1 MTSVKTFGK
10 AKAVPQALGDEP
22 VFAFGRERRMH
33 ARAYDYWVSL
43 LNGRRMPCVRDMDQ
57 RKLAPFADRS
67 VLVDLPERGGA
78 PVIAYLGGDLRTE
91 SDIVAAHPTI
101 DDVPPGT
108 LLGELLRRFSD
119 IVKHE
124 APVGFEAEFAGRTD
138 DTRLLHRG
146 ILLPFADDQGR
157 LSAVY
162 GVMSWK
168 QVAAVEPA
176 PDIAAAIGSV
186 MASRPS
192 APVVCAW
199 GDGPGA
205 SVANHDAL
213 APQPVAQRLAQAR
226 TWAALAATDRT
237 RSDTSLHAALGA
249 AHDYRIALRDGT
261 LTSRKLVRMVF
272 GTDLRRIDRIRF
284 AATLDHAVRLGL
296 GPGRVPSWLDNHE
309 GGHVAVAISERRAR
323 RSERRAARAGDQRD
337 WVDAQAALGQIE
349 LAIDQDLMLL
359 IGRRIPQGIEVI
371 APVPADELFTEAA
384 VERVR
389 RAG

>member
-1 MTSVKTFGK
+1 MTGTGTI
-10 AKAVPQALGDEP
+10 AKPNPAPLGDEP

-43 LNGRRMPCVRDMDQ
+43 LDGRRMPRVRDMEQ
-57 RKLAPFADRS
+57 RRMASFADRS
-67 VLVDLPERGGA
+67 VLVDLPEKGGA
-78 PVIAYLGGDLRTE
+78 PVIAYLGGDLQTE
-91 SDIVAAHPTI
+91 SEVIAAHPTI

-108 LLGELLRRFSD
+108 LLSELLRRFSD
-119 IVKHE
+119 IVAYE
-124 APVGFEAEFAGRTD
+124 APVGFEAEFAGRAD

-146 ILLPFADDQGR
+146 ILLPFSDDSGR

-186 MASRPS
+186 IASRAS

-205 SVANHDAL
+205 AL
-213 APQPVAQRLAQAR
+213 TVSASLPPQPLAQRLAQAR

-237 RSDTSLHAALGA
+237 RSEASLNAALGA
-249 AHDYRIALRDGT
+249 AYDYMLAVRDRALT
-261 LTSRKLVRMVF
+261 PRKLVRMVF
-272 GTDLRRIDRIRF
+272 GADIRRIDRIRF
-284 AATLDHAVRLGL
+284 SATLNHAVRLGL
-296 GPGRVPSWLDNHE
+296 GPGRLPAWLDNHE
-309 GGHVAVAISERRAR
+309 GGHIAVALAERRAR
-323 RSERRAARAGDQRD
+323 RAERRAANAGEQRD

-359 IGRRIPQGIEVI
+359 IGRRVPQGVEVI
-371 APVPADELFTEAA
+371 APVPADDHFTDAA

>member
-1 MTSVKTFGK
+1 MTSVSAITKPK
-10 AKAVPQALGDEP
+10 SAPLGDEP
-22 VFAFGRERRMH
+22 VYAFGRERRMH

-43 LNGRRMPCVRDMDQ
+43 LKGRRMPCVRDMDQ
-57 RKLAPFADRS
+57 RKMTPFADRS

-78 PVIAYLGGDLRTE
+78 PVVAYLGSDLRSE
-91 SDIVAAHPTI
+91 SEIVVATPTI

-119 IVKHE
+119 IVQHE
-124 APVGFEAEFAGRTD
+124 APVGFEAEFAGRA

-146 ILLPFADDQGR
+146 ILLPFADDSGR
-157 LSAVY
+157 LAAVY

-176 PDIAAAIGSV
+176 PDIMAAVGS
-186 MASRPS
+186 AFATRAS

-205 SVANHDAL
+205 AL
-213 APQPVAQRLAQAR
+213 TAAESLPPQPVAQRLAQAR

-237 RSDTSLHAALGA
+237 RSDASLHAALGA
-249 AHDYRIALRDGT
+249 TYDYMLAVRDKG
-261 LTSRKLVRMVF
+261 LTPRKLVRMVF
-272 GTDLRRIDRIRF
+272 GGDLRRIDRIRF
-284 AATLDHAVRLGL
+284 VATLEHAVRLGL
-296 GPGRVPSWLDNHE
+296 GPGRVPSWLDNHD
-309 GGHVAVAISERRAR
+309 GGHIAVAIAERRAR
-323 RSERRAARAGDQRD
+323 RSERRAALVGEQRD

-359 IGRRIPQGIEVI
+359 IGRKVPQGVEVI
-371 APVPADELFTEAA
+371 APVPADDHFTEAA

>member
-1 MTSVKTFGK
+1 MTGVSAI
-10 AKAVPQALGDEP
+10 AKPNPAPLGDEP

-43 LNGRRMPCVRDMDQ
+43 LNGRRMPRISDMDQ
-57 RKLAPFADRS
+57 RKMTPFADRS
-67 VLVDLPERGGA
+67 VLVDLPERGGT
-78 PVIAYLGGDLRTE
+78 PVIAYLGGDLRSE
-91 SDIVAAHPTI
+91 SDIVAANPTI
-101 DDVPPGT
+101 DDVAPGT

-119 IVKHE
+119 IVAHE
-124 APVGFEAEFAGRTD
+124 APVGFEAEFAGRA

-146 ILLPFADDQGR
+146 ILLPFSDDSGR
-157 LSAVY
+157 LAAVY

-176 PDIAAAIGSV
+176 PDIMAAIGS
-186 MASRPS
+186 AFATRQP

-205 SVANHDAL
+205 AL
-213 APQPVAQRLAQAR
+213 TTAESLPPQPVAQRLAQAR

-237 RSDTSLHAALGA
+237 RGDTSLHAALGA
-249 AHDYRIALRDGT
+249 AYDYMLAVRDSALT
-261 LTSRKLVRMVF
+261 TRKLVRMVF
-272 GTDLRRIDRIRF
+272 GSDLRRLDRIRF
-284 AATLDHAVRLGL
+284 SATLDHAVRLGL
-296 GPGRVPSWLDNHE
+296 GPSRVPAWLDNHD
-309 GGHVAVAISERRAR
+309 GGHVAVAIAERQAR

-359 IGRRIPQGIEVI
+359 IGRKVPQGIEVI
-371 APVPADELFTEAA
+371 APVPADDYFTEVA

>member
-1 MTSVKTFGK
+1 MTSVSVFGK
-10 AKAVPQALGDEP
+10 AKAVPAGMGDEP

-57 RKLAPFADRS
+57 RKLTPFADRS

-91 SDIVAAHPTI
+91 SEIVSANPTI

-108 LLGELLRRFSD
+108 LLGELLRRFTD
-119 IVKHE
+119 IVQHE
-124 APVGFEAEFAGRTD
+124 APVGFEAEFAGRA

-146 ILLPFADDQGR
+146 ILLPFSDDSGR
-157 LSAVY
+157 LTAVY

-176 PDIAAAIGSV
+176 PDIMAAIGS
-186 MASRPS
+186 AFATRTS

-205 SVANHDAL
+205 AL
-213 APQPVAQRLAQAR
+213 TAAESLPPQPIAQRLAQAR

-237 RSDTSLHAALGA
+237 RSDASLHAALGA
-249 AHDYRIALRDGT
+249 AYDYMLAVRDSALT
-261 LTSRKLVRMVF
+261 PRKLVRMVF
-272 GTDLRRIDRIRF
+272 GGDLRRIDRIRF
-284 AATLDHAVRLGL
+284 VATLNHAVRLGL
-296 GPGRVPSWLDNHE
+296 GPGRIPSWLDNHE
-309 GGHVAVAISERRAR
+309 GGHIAIAISERRAR
-323 RSERRAARAGDQRD
+323 RSERRAAMVGEQRD
-337 WVDAQAALGQIE
+337 WVDAQAALGKIE

-359 IGRRIPQGIEVI
+359 IGRKVPQGVEVI
-371 APVPADELFTEAA
+371 APVPADDHFTEAA

>member
-1 MTSVKTFGK
+1 MTRVSAI
-10 AKAVPQALGDEP
+10 AKPRTADLGEEP
-22 VFAFGRERRMH
+22 IYAFGRERRMH

-43 LNGRRMPCVRDMDQ
+43 LNGRRMPRVRDMDQ
-57 RKLAPFADRS
+57 RKMTPFADRS
-67 VLVDLPERGGA
+67 VLIDLPDRGGA
-78 PVIAYLGGDLRTE
+78 PVIAYLGGDLRLE
-91 SDIVAAHPTI
+91 SDIVAANPTI

-119 IVKHE
+119 IVLHE
-124 APVGFEAEFAGRTD
+124 APVGFEAEFAGRR

-146 ILLPFADDQGR
+146 ILLPFSDDEGR
-157 LSAVY
+157 LTTVY

-205 SVANHDAL
+205 TLTASESL
-213 APQPVAQRLAQAR
+213 SPQPVAQRLAQAR

-237 RSDTSLHAALGA
+237 RGDTSLHAALGA
-249 AHDYRIALRDGT
+249 AYDYRLAVRDDS
-261 LTSRKLVRMVF
+261 LTTRKLIRMVF
-272 GTDLRRIDRIRF
+272 GADIRRIERIRY

-309 GGHVAVAISERRAR
+309 GGHVAIAIAERRAR

-337 WVDAQAALGQIE
+337 WVDAQATLGQIE

-359 IGRRIPQGIEVI
+359 IGRRAPKGVDVI
-371 APVPADELFTEAA
+371 APVPADDHFTEAA

>member
-1 MTSVKTFGK
+1 
-10 AKAVPQALGDEP
+10 
-22 VFAFGRERRMH
+22 
-33 ARAYDYWVSL
+33 VSL

-57 RKLAPFADRS
+57 RKMTPFADRS

-78 PVIAYLGGDLRTE
+78 PVVAYLGSDLRSE
-91 SDIVAAHPTI
+91 SEIVVATPTI

-119 IVKHE
+119 IVQHE
-124 APVGFEAEFAGRTD
+124 APVGFEAEFAGRA

-146 ILLPFADDQGR
+146 ILLPFADDSGR
-157 LSAVY
+157 LAAVY

-176 PDIAAAIGSV
+176 PDIMAAVGS
-186 MASRPS
+186 AFATRAS

-205 SVANHDAL
+205 AL
-213 APQPVAQRLAQAR
+213 TAAESLPPQPVAQRLAQAR

-237 RSDTSLHAALGA
+237 RSDASLHAALGA
-249 AHDYRIALRDGT
+249 TYDYMLAVRDKG
-261 LTSRKLVRMVF
+261 LTPRKLVRMVF
-272 GTDLRRIDRIRF
+272 GGDLRRIDRIRF
-284 AATLDHAVRLGL
+284 VATLEHAVRLGL
-296 GPGRVPSWLDNHE
+296 GPGRVPSWLDNHD
-309 GGHVAVAISERRAR
+309 GGHIAVAIAERRAR
-323 RSERRAARAGDQRD
+323 RSERRAALVGEQRD

-359 IGRRIPQGIEVI
+359 IGRKVPQGVEVI
-371 APVPADELFTEAA
+371 APVPADDHFTEAA

>member
-1 MTSVKTFGK
+1 MTSVSVFGK
-10 AKAVPQALGDEP
+10 AKAVPAGMGEEP

-57 RKLAPFADRS
+57 RKLTPFADRS

-78 PVIAYLGGDLRTE
+78 PVIAYLGGDLRSE
-91 SDIVAAHPTI
+91 SEIVTANPTI

-108 LLGELLRRFSD
+108 LLGELLRRFTD
-119 IVKHE
+119 IVQHE
-124 APVGFEAEFAGRTD
+124 APVGFEAEFAGRA

-146 ILLPFADDQGR
+146 ILLPFSDDSGR
-157 LSAVY
+157 LTAVY

-176 PDIAAAIGSV
+176 PDIMAAIGS
-186 MASRPS
+186 AFATRTS

-205 SVANHDAL
+205 AL
-213 APQPVAQRLAQAR
+213 TAAESLPPQPIAQRLAQAR

-249 AHDYRIALRDGT
+249 AYDYMLAVRDGT
-261 LTSRKLVRMVF
+261 LTPRKLVRMVF
-272 GTDLRRIDRIRF
+272 GGDLRRIDRIRF
-284 AATLDHAVRLGL
+284 VATLNHAVRLGL
-296 GPGRVPSWLDNHE
+296 GPGRVPSWLDNHH
-309 GGHVAVAISERRAR
+309 GGHIAIAIAERRAR
-323 RSERRAARAGDQRD
+323 RSERRAATVGEQRD

-359 IGRRIPQGIEVI
+359 IGRKAPQGVEVI
-371 APVPADELFTEAA
+371 APVPADDHFTEAA

>member
-1 MTSVKTFGK
+1 MTRVSAIAKPKT
-10 AKAVPQALGDEP
+10 AELGEEP
-22 VFAFGRERRMH
+22 IYAFGRERRMH

-43 LNGRRMPCVRDMDQ
+43 LNGRRMPRVRDMDQ
-57 RKLAPFADRS
+57 RKMTPFADRS
-67 VLVDLPERGGA
+67 VLVDLPDRGGA

-91 SDIVAAHPTI
+91 SEIVAANPTI

-119 IVKHE
+119 IVLHE
-124 APVGFEAEFAGRTD
+124 APVGFEAEFAGRH

-146 ILLPFADDQGR
+146 ILLPFSDDEGR
-157 LSAVY
+157 LTTVY

-186 MASRPS
+186 MASRAT

-199 GDGPGA
+199 GDGPSA
-205 SVANHDAL
+205 AL
-213 APQPVAQRLAQAR
+213 TAAESLPPQPAAQRLAQAR

-237 RSDTSLHAALGA
+237 RGDTSLHAALGA
-249 AHDYRIALRDGT
+249 AHDYRLALHDDA
-261 LTSRKLVRMVF
+261 LTTRKLIRMVF
-272 GTDLRRIDRIRF
+272 GADIRRIDRIRY
-284 AATLDHAVRLGL
+284 AATLDHAIRLGL
-296 GPGRVPSWLDNHE
+296 GTGRVPAWLDNHE
-309 GGHVAVAISERRAR
+309 GGHIAVAIAERQARRA
-323 RSERRAARAGDQRD
+323 ERRAARAGDQRD
-337 WVDAQAALGQIE
+337 WVDAQAALGRIE

-359 IGRRIPQGIEVI
+359 IGRRAPKGVEVI
-371 APVPADELFTEAA
+371 APVPSDEHFTEAA

>member
-1 MTSVKTFGK
+1 MTSVSAITKPK
-10 AKAVPQALGDEP
+10 SAPLGDEP
-22 VFAFGRERRMH
+22 VYAFGRERRMH

-57 RKLAPFADRS
+57 RKMTPFADRS

-78 PVIAYLGGDLRTE
+78 PVVAYLGSDLRSE
-91 SDIVAAHPTI
+91 SEIVVATPTI

-119 IVKHE
+119 IVQHE
-124 APVGFEAEFAGRTD
+124 APVGFEAEFAGRA

-146 ILLPFADDQGR
+146 ILLPFADDSGR
-157 LSAVY
+157 LAAVY

-176 PDIAAAIGSV
+176 PDIMAAVGS
-186 MASRPS
+186 AFAARAS

-205 SVANHDAL
+205 AL
-213 APQPVAQRLAQAR
+213 TAAESLPPQPVAQRLAQAR

-237 RSDTSLHAALGA
+237 RSDASLHAALGA
-249 AHDYRIALRDGT
+249 TYDYMLAVRDKG
-261 LTSRKLVRMVF
+261 LTPRKLVRMVF
-272 GTDLRRIDRIRF
+272 GGDLRRIDRIRF
-284 AATLDHAVRLGL
+284 VATLEHAVRLGL
-296 GPGRVPSWLDNHE
+296 GPGRVPSWLDNHD
-309 GGHVAVAISERRAR
+309 GGHIAVAIAERRAR
-323 RSERRAARAGDQRD
+323 RSERRAALVGEQRD
-337 WVDAQAALGQIE
+337 WVDAQAALGQID

-359 IGRRIPQGIEVI
+359 IGRKVPQGVEVI
-371 APVPADELFTEAA
+371 APVPADDHFTEAA

>member
-1 MTSVKTFGK
+1 MTNVTAINK
-10 AKAVPQALGDEP
+10 AMTAPSALGDEP

-43 LNGRRMPCVRDMDQ
+43 LNGRRMPRVSDMDQ
-57 RKLAPFADRS
+57 RKITPFADRS
-67 VLVDLPERGGA
+67 VLIDLPERGGA
-78 PVIAYLGGDLRTE
+78 PVIAYIGGDLRTE

-119 IVKHE
+119 IVIHE
-124 APVGFEAEFAGRTD
+124 APVGFEAEFAGRL

-146 ILLPFADDQGR
+146 ILLPFSDDQGR
-157 LSAVY
+157 LTAVY

-176 PDIAAAIGSV
+176 PDIMAAIGS
-186 MASRPS
+186 AFATRQST
-192 APVVCAW
+192 PVVCAW

-205 SVANHDAL
+205 AL
-213 APQPVAQRLAQAR
+213 APSESLTPQTVAQRLAQAR

-249 AHDYRIALRDGT
+249 AHDYQLALRDGS

-272 GTDLRRIDRIRF
+272 GADIRRIDRIRF
-284 AATLDHAVRLGL
+284 IATLDHAVRLGL
-296 GPGRVPSWLDNHE
+296 GPGRVPAWLDNHE
-309 GGHVAVAISERRAR
+309 GGHVAVAIAERRAR
-323 RSERRAARAGDQRD
+323 RAERRAERAGEQRD

-371 APVPADELFTEAA
+371 APVPADDHFTEAA

>member
-1 MTSVKTFGK
+1 MTGAGTI
-10 AKAVPQALGDEP
+10 AKPIPTQLGDEP

-57 RKLAPFADRS
+57 RRMTSFADRS
-67 VLVDLPERGGA
+67 VLVDLPEKGGA
-78 PVIAYLGGDLRTE
+78 PVIAYLGGDLREE
-91 SDIVAAHPTI
+91 SEIVAAHPTI
-101 DDVPPGT
+101 DDIAPGT
-108 LLGELLRRFSD
+108 LLSELLRRFTD
-119 IVKHE
+119 IVAHE
-124 APVGFEAEFAGRTD
+124 APVGFEAEFAGRA

-146 ILLPFADDQGR
+146 ILLPFSDDSGR

-168 QVAAVEPA
+168 QVAAIEPA
-176 PDIAAAIGSV
+176 PDIAAAIGGA

-205 SVANHDAL
+205 AL
-213 APQPVAQRLAQAR
+213 TASESLPPQPLAQRLAQAR

-237 RSDTSLHAALGA
+237 RGDASLHAALGA
-249 AHDYRIALRDGT
+249 AYDYMLAVRDGV
-261 LTSRKLVRMVF
+261 LTPRKLVGMVF
-272 GTDLRRIDRIRF
+272 GTDIRRIDRIRF
-284 AATLDHAVRLGL
+284 SATLSHAIRLGL
-296 GPGRVPSWLDNHE
+296 APGRLPAWLDDRD
-309 GGHVAVAISERRAR
+309 GGHIAVALAERRAR
-323 RSERRAARAGDQRD
+323 RSERRAATAGEQRD
-337 WVDAQAALGQIE
+337 WADAQPALGQIE
-349 LAIDQDLMLL
+349 LAVDQDLMLL
-359 IGRRIPQGIEVI
+359 IGRRAPQGVEVI
-371 APVPADELFTEAA
+371 APVPADDNFTEAA

>member
-1 MTSVKTFGK
+1 MTSVSAITKPK
-10 AKAVPQALGDEP
+10 SAPLGDEP
-22 VFAFGRERRMH
+22 VYAFGRERRMH

-57 RKLAPFADRS
+57 RKMTPFADRS
-67 VLVDLPERGGA
+67 VLVDLPESGGA
-78 PVIAYLGGDLRTE
+78 PVVAYLGSDLRAE
-91 SDIVAAHPTI
+91 SEIVVATPTI

-119 IVKHE
+119 IVQHE
-124 APVGFEAEFAGRTD
+124 APVGFEAEFAGRA

-146 ILLPFADDQGR
+146 ILLPFADDSGR
-157 LSAVY
+157 LAAVY

-176 PDIAAAIGSV
+176 PDIMAAVGS
-186 MASRPS
+186 AFATRAS

-205 SVANHDAL
+205 AL
-213 APQPVAQRLAQAR
+213 TAAESLPPQPVAQRLAQAR

-237 RSDTSLHAALGA
+237 RSDASLHAALGA
-249 AHDYRIALRDGT
+249 TYDYMLAVRDKG
-261 LTSRKLVRMVF
+261 LTPRKLVRMVF
-272 GTDLRRIDRIRF
+272 GGDLRRIDRIRF
-284 AATLDHAVRLGL
+284 VATLEHAVRLGL
-296 GPGRVPSWLDNHE
+296 GPGRVPSWLDNHD
-309 GGHVAVAISERRAR
+309 GGHIAVAIAERRAR
-323 RSERRAARAGDQRD
+323 RSERRAALAGEQRD

-359 IGRRIPQGIEVI
+359 IGRKVPQGVEVI
-371 APVPADELFTEAA
+371 APVPADDHFTEAA

>member
-1 MTSVKTFGK
+1 MTGAGTI
-10 AKAVPQALGDEP
+10 AKPNPAPLGDEP

-43 LNGRRMPCVRDMDQ
+43 LDGRRMPRVRDMDQ
-57 RKLAPFADRS
+57 RRMTSFSGRS
-67 VLVDLPERGGA
+67 VLVDLPEQGGA
-78 PVIAYLGGDLRTE
+78 PVIAYLGDELRAE
-91 SDIVAAHPTI
+91 SEIVAANPTL
-101 DDVPPGT
+101 DDVRSGT

-119 IVKHE
+119 IVAYE
-124 APVGFEAEFAGRTD
+124 APVGFEAEFAGRD
-138 DTRLLHRG
+138 DTHLLHRG
-146 ILLPFADDQGR
+146 ILLPFADDMGR

-168 QVAAVEPA
+168 QVASVEPA
-176 PDIAAAIGSV
+176 ADIAAAIGSV

-205 SVANHDAL
+205 AL
-213 APQPVAQRLAQAR
+213 TVSASLPPQPLAQRLAQAR

-237 RSDTSLHAALGA
+237 RGDASLNAALGA
-249 AHDYRIALRDGT
+249 AYDYMLAVRDAS
-261 LTSRKLVRMVF
+261 LTPRKLVRMVF
-272 GTDLRRIDRIRF
+272 GADVRRIDRIRF
-284 AATLDHAVRLGL
+284 SATLDHAVRLGL
-296 GPGRVPSWLDNHE
+296 GPGRLPGWLDNQD
-309 GGHVAVAISERRAR
+309 GGHIAVALAERRAR
-323 RSERRAARAGDQRD
+323 RSERRAATAGEQRE

-359 IGRRIPQGIEVI
+359 IGRRVPQGVEVI
-371 APVPADELFTEAA
+371 APVPADDHFTEAA

>member
-1 MTSVKTFGK
+1 MTGADTI
-10 AKAVPQALGDEP
+10 AKPNPTQLGDEP

-43 LNGRRMPCVRDMDQ
+43 LNGRRMPRVRDMDQ
-57 RKLAPFADRS
+57 RRMTSFADRS
-67 VLVDLPERGGA
+67 VLVDLPEQGGS

-91 SDIVAAHPTI
+91 SEIVAANPTI
-101 DDVPPGT
+101 EDVAPGT

-119 IVKHE
+119 IVAYE
-124 APVGFEAEFAGRTD
+124 APVGFEAEFAGRD

-146 ILLPFADDQGR
+146 ILLPFSDDSGR

-168 QVAAVEPA
+168 QVAAIEPA

-205 SVANHDAL
+205 AL
-213 APQPVAQRLAQAR
+213 TISEKLPPQPLAQRLAQAR

-237 RSDTSLHAALGA
+237 RGDASLHAALGA
-249 AHDYRIALRDGT
+249 AYDYLLAVRDT
-261 LTSRKLVRMVF
+261 SLTPRKLVRMVF
-272 GTDLRRIDRIRF
+272 GVDIRRIDLIRF
-284 AATLDHAVRLGL
+284 TATLNHAIRLGL
-296 GPGRVPSWLDNHE
+296 GPGRLPAWLDSHD
-309 GGHVAVAISERRAR
+309 GGHIAVALAERRAR
-323 RSERRAARAGDQRD
+323 RSERRAANAGEQRD
-337 WVDAQAALGQIE
+337 WVDAQAASGQIE

-359 IGRRIPQGIEVI
+359 IGRRVPQGVEVI
-371 APVPADELFTEAA
+371 APVPADDQFTEAA

>member
-1 MTSVKTFGK
+1 MTGVGVIAKTKGV
-10 AKAVPQALGDEP
+10 ASGLGDEP

-43 LNGRRMPCVRDMDQ
+43 LNGRRMPRVRDMDQ
-57 RKLAPFADRS
+57 RKMTPFADRS
-67 VLVDLPERGGA
+67 VLVDLPEQGGA
-78 PVIAYLGGDLRTE
+78 PVIAYLGGDLRAE
-91 SDIVAAHPTI
+91 SDIVTANPTI
-101 DDVPPGT
+101 DDVAPGT

-119 IVKHE
+119 IVVHE
-124 APVGFEAEFAGRTD
+124 APVGFEAEFAGRD

-146 ILLPFADDQGR
+146 ILLPFSDDAGR

-168 QVAAVEPA
+168 QVSAVEPA

-186 MASRPS
+186 MASRPN

-205 SVANHDAL
+205 AMIATESL

-237 RSDTSLHAALGA
+237 RGDTSLHAALGA
-249 AHDYRIALRDGT
+249 AYDYMIAARDRT
-261 LTSRKLVRMVF
+261 LTARKLVRMVF
-272 GTDLRRIDRIRF
+272 GADLRRIDRIRF
-284 AATLDHAVRLGL
+284 AATLDHAVRLGM
-296 GPGRVPSWLDNHE
+296 GPGRVPTWLENHE
-309 GGHVAVAISERRAR
+309 GGHVAIAIAERRAR
-323 RSERRAARAGDQRD
+323 RSERRAANAGEQRD

-359 IGRRIPQGIEVI
+359 IGRRVPQGVEVI
-371 APVPADELFTEAA
+371 APVPADDHFTEAA

>member
-1 MTSVKTFGK
+1 MTSVSAI
-10 AKAVPQALGDEP
+10 AKPKSAPLGDEP
-22 VFAFGRERRMH
+22 VYAFGRERRMH

-57 RKLAPFADRS
+57 RKMTPFADRS

-78 PVIAYLGGDLRTE
+78 PVVAYLGSDLRSE
-91 SDIVAAHPTI
+91 SEIVVATPTI

-119 IVKHE
+119 IVQHE
-124 APVGFEAEFAGRTD
+124 APVGFEAEFAGRA
-138 DTRLLHRG
+138 DTHLLHRG
-146 ILLPFADDQGR
+146 ILLPFADDSGR
-157 LSAVY
+157 LAAVY

-176 PDIAAAIGSV
+176 PDIMAAIGS
-186 MASRPS
+186 AFATRAS

-205 SVANHDAL
+205 AL
-213 APQPVAQRLAQAR
+213 TAAESLPPQPVAQRLAQAR

-237 RSDTSLHAALGA
+237 RSDASLHAALGA
-249 AHDYRIALRDGT
+249 TYDYMLAVRDKG
-261 LTSRKLVRMVF
+261 LTPRKLVRMVF
-272 GTDLRRIDRIRF
+272 GGDLRRIDRIRF
-284 AATLDHAVRLGL
+284 VATLDHAVRLGL
-296 GPGRVPSWLDNHE
+296 GPGRVPSWLDNHD
-309 GGHVAVAISERRAR
+309 GGHIAVAIAERRAR
-323 RSERRAARAGDQRD
+323 RSERRAALVGEQRD

-359 IGRRIPQGIEVI
+359 IGRKVTQGVEVI
-371 APVPADELFTEAA
+371 APVPADDHFTEAA

>member
-1 MTSVKTFGK
+1 MTGVSAIAK
-10 AKAVPQALGDEP
+10 AKANPPGLGDEP

-43 LNGRRMPCVRDMDQ
+43 LNGRRMPCVRDVDHDKM
-57 RKLAPFADRS
+57 ASFAARS
-67 VLVDLPERGGA
+67 VLVDLPEQGGA
-78 PVIAYLGGDLRTE
+78 PVIAYLGDDLRVE
-91 SDIVAAHPTI
+91 SDIIAANPTI

-119 IVKHE
+119 IVAHE
-124 APVGFEAEFAGRTD
+124 APVGFEAEFAGRA

-146 ILLPFADDQGR
+146 ILLPFADDTGR

-186 MASRPS
+186 FASRPN

-205 SVANHDAL
+205 ASTANETRGPHSI
-213 APQPVAQRLAQAR
+213 AQRLAQAR

-237 RSDTSLHAALGA
+237 RGDTSLHAALSA
-249 AHDYRIALRDGT
+249 AHDYRLSLRDDA
-261 LTSRKLVRMVF
+261 LTSGKLIRMVF
-272 GTDLRRIDRIRF
+272 GSEIRRIDRIRF

-296 GPGRVPSWLDNHE
+296 GPGRVRAWLDNHE
-309 GGHVAVAISERRAR
+309 GGHVAIAISERRAR
-323 RSERRAARAGDQRD
+323 RSERRAARAEDQRD
-337 WVDAQAALGQIE
+337 WVDAQASLGQIE

-359 IGRRIPQGIEVI
+359 IGRRAAKGVEVI
-371 APVPADELFTEAA
+371 APVPADEQFTEAA
-384 VERVR
+384 VARTR
-389 RAG
+389 LAG

>member
-1 MTSVKTFGK
+1 MTGVGAIAKVK
-10 AKAVPQALGDEP
+10 AKPSGLGDEP

-57 RKLAPFADRS
+57 RKMAGFADRS
-67 VLVDLPERGGA
+67 VLVDLPEQGGA
-78 PVIAYLGGDLRTE
+78 PVIAYLGEELRAE
-91 SDIVAAHPTI
+91 CDIVAANPTI
-101 DDVPPGT
+101 DDVAPGT
-108 LLGELLRRFSD
+108 LLAELLRRFSD
-119 IVKHE
+119 IVVHE
-124 APVGFEAEFAGRTD
+124 APVGFEAEFAGRD

-146 ILLPFADDQGR
+146 ILLPFSDDAGR

-176 PDIAAAIGSV
+176 PDIMAAIGSV
-186 MASRPS
+186 MAARAS

-205 SVANHDAL
+205 ASTAAESL
-213 APQPVAQRLAQAR
+213 PPQQPAQRLAQAR
-226 TWAALAATDRT
+226 TWAALAVTDRT
-237 RSDTSLHAALGA
+237 RGDTSLHAALGA
-249 AHDYRIALRDGT
+249 AYDYLLAIRDGT
-261 LTSRKLVRMVF
+261 LTTRKLVRMVF

-284 AATLDHAVRLGL
+284 AATLDHAIRLGM
-296 GPGRVPSWLDNHE
+296 GPGRLPAWLDNHE
-309 GGHVAVAISERRAR
+309 GGHVAIAIAERHAR
-323 RSERRAARAGDQRD
+323 RTERSAAQFGEQRD
-337 WVDAQAALGQIE
+337 WVEAQAALGQIE

-359 IGRRIPQGIEVI
+359 IGRRALRGVEVI
-371 APVPADELFTEAA
+371 APVPADEYFTEAA
-384 VERVR
+384 VERAR